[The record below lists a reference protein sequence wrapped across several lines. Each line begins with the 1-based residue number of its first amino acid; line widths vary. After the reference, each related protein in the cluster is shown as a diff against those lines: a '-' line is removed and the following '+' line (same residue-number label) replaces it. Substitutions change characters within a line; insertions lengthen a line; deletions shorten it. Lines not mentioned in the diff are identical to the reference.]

1 MKSRKTIMKKIKFL
15 ALAFAAMF
23 IVACSSNP
31 AIDAAEDFIDNPT
44 AENKKAVEEAEEK
57 LNDEEKKEY
66 EKWSKEH
73 AAELAAAALACGN
86 PAINAAEDFI
96 DNPTEENAKAV
107 KEAEEKLNDEEKKEY
122 EKWCEEHAA
131 EIAGAFFKSM
141 M

>member
-1 MKSRKTIMKKIKFL
+1 MKKIKFL
-15 ALAFAAMF
+15 ALALVAMF
-23 IVACSSNP
+23 IV
-31 AIDAAEDFIDNPT
+31 
-44 AENKKAVEEAEEK
+44 
-57 LNDEEKKEY
+57 
-66 EKWSKEH
+66 
-73 AAELAAAALACGN
+73 ACGN

-122 EKWCEEHAA
+122 EKWCEEHEA